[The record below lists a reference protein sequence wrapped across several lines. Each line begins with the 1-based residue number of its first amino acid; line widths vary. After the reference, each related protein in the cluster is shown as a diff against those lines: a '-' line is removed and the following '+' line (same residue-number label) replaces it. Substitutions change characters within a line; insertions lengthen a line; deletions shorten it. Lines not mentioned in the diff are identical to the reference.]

1 MPWCNNCGTEVP
13 YGSGYCSN
21 CGAPLGRAAAPPQV
35 VQAPQYGYNQA
46 QARSKSYTGSA
57 VLTFFL
63 YWLFWLPGL
72 IVNILF
78 LNEAKKNERLAGMS
92 LPGVGCL
99 KILLWVQ
106 VILAV
111 LSCCGTAVYMVFGA
125 ASIPF
130 LMEY

>member
-13 YGSGYCSN
+13 YGSGFCN
-21 CGAPLGRAAAPPQV
+21 VCGAPIGHTAPQPVAQPPQFDYERAA
-35 VQAPQYGYNQA
+35 
-46 QARSKSYTGSA
+46 ARSKSYTGSA

-72 IVNILF
+72 IVNIIF
-78 LNEAKKNERLAGMS
+78 LKEAKQNERMAGRS

-99 KILLWVQ
+99 QILLWVQ
-106 VILAV
+106 IILAV
-111 LSCCGTAVYMVFGA
+111 LSCCGTVAYFVFGA

-130 LMEY
+130 LMDY